1 MVKNAKGGKGAKSM
15 ARKNVMDNEISEQIR
30 FAEDV
35 LERYAIVLK
44 MYGNGMCLVN
54 TFNEHGNTDF
64 EILCHIRN
72 KFKGRSKRNHFVSNG
87 SIILVGLREWENP
100 FKNSDLL
107 HVYSQFDIHTLS
119 HHNLIS
125 INNNNNNNNLNT
137 DLFAFSNHNY
147 NTTNTLTLTTH
158 HDHNDDNDDD
168 NDHAHDILIDDI

>member
-30 FAEDV
+30 FADDV

-54 TFNEHGNTDF
+54 TFNEHGHSDF
-64 EILCHIRN
+64 DILCHIRN

-87 SIILVGLREWENP
+87 SIVLIGLREWENP

-107 HVYSQFDIHTLS
+107 HVYSSFDIHTLT

-125 INNNNNNNNLNT
+125 INYNLNNHNT
-137 DLFAFSNHNY
+137 DLFAFSNNNY
-147 NTTNTLTLTTH
+147 NNNSI
-158 HDHNDDNDDD
+158 HDPHDNHNHDDNQNHDDNDD
-168 NDHAHDILIDDI
+168 DILIDDI

>member
-30 FAEDV
+30 FADDV

-54 TFNEHGNTDF
+54 TFNEHGHSDF
-64 EILCHIRN
+64 DILCHIRN

-87 SIILVGLREWENP
+87 SIVLIGLREWENP

-107 HVYSQFDIHTLS
+107 HVYSSFDIHTLT

-125 INNNNNNNNLNT
+125 INNNHSSTLLLQPDLFLFSNNNNII
-137 DLFAFSNHNY
+137 
-147 NTTNTLTLTTH
+147 TTNNHDSH
-158 HDHNDDNDDD
+158 HISHHSHNPHDDIDI
-168 NDHAHDILIDDI
+168 HDI

>member
-30 FAEDV
+30 FADDV

-54 TFNEHGNTDF
+54 TFNEHGHSDF
-64 EILCHIRN
+64 DILCHIRN

-87 SIILVGLREWENP
+87 SIVLIGLREWENP

-107 HVYSQFDIHTLS
+107 HVYSSFDIHTLT

-125 INNNNNNNNLNT
+125 INYNLNNHNT
-137 DLFAFSNHNY
+137 DLFAFSNNNY
-147 NTTNTLTLTTH
+147 NNIITNNNDSH
-158 HDHNDDNDDD
+158 HISHHSDDSVLIDI
-168 NDHAHDILIDDI
+168 HDI